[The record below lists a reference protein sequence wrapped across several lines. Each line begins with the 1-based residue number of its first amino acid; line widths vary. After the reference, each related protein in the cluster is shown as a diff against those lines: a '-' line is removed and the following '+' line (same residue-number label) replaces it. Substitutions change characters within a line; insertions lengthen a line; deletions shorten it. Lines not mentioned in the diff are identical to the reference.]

1 MEEFNI
7 KIFPKVVN
15 KNLKRQKN
23 TVIKNSFIK
32 SILFLRWVYQRWIK
46 KFGDI
51 EIENVNFTILNIQL
65 TQTI

>member
-7 KIFPKVVN
+7 KIFPKVAN

>member
-7 KIFPKVVN
+7 KIFLKVAN

-32 SILFLRWVYQRWIK
+32 SILFLRSVYQRWIK

>member
-7 KIFPKVVN
+7 KIFPKVAN

-32 SILFLRWVYQRWIK
+32 SILFLRLVYQRWIK